1 MKQAKFSKLFRFSC
15 NLYQMI
21 SQLLKVCQRVLK
33 KAFSSEF
40 DAGDDGTIKIG
51 GPKFLSESKWPKFVI
66 KI

>member
-1 MKQAKFSKLFRFSC
+1 MIFPLPDVR
-15 NLYQMI
+15 QM
-21 SQLLKVCQRVLK
+21 VLK

-51 GPKFLSESKWPKFVI
+51 GPKFLCGPKWPKFVI